1 MQARWLNSRSL
12 VHPRPLQGSEGMA
25 RFCRGSVR
33 LLLVLSMWH
42 APLPCVHTH
51 DIVGP
56 FVEHVLSLARHVDHF
71 HLAEVEHGQRHLGWH
86 VHLVLPW
93 NASHATEGPTD
104 DLSHIPHDLPTHAQ
118 FAVADAGS
126 SAQPLLRTVEL
137 LPAQPGLVEADLLT
151 TLTGHAVR
159 EVRSRGDLTDPV
171 PVQDR
176 LCIYRC

>member
-1 MQARWLNSRSL
+1 
-12 VHPRPLQGSEGMA
+12 
-25 RFCRGSVR
+25 
-33 LLLVLSMWH
+33 MWH
-42 APLPCVHTH
+42 APLPWVHSH

-93 NASHATEGPTD
+93 NASQTSDCPGD
-104 DLSHIPHDLPTHAQ
+104 DLSHVPHELPTHAQ

-126 SAQPLLRTVEL
+126 PQALLRAVEL
-137 LPAQPGLVEADLLT
+137 LPGPAGAPGIDVPLIAEADPALWEACT
-151 TLTGHAVR
+151 W
-159 EVRSRGDLTDPV
+159 GDLHDPV
-171 PVQDR
+171 SVQDR